1 MQTSSFIGAVDIMST
16 QTATERPIL
25 HGGRREAMREAY
37 PAAPQPWIDLSTGIN
52 PIPYPIPTLPAEC
65 FTRLPDPEA
74 ATRLESIAAAA
85 YHVPD
90 PAMVAAAPGTQIL
103 IELLARLLPQQR
115 IAILGPTYAEHQA
128 AWARGGGRVDLIP
141 DLDDL
146 PAASSLVLCN
156 PNNPD
161 GRIIP
166 PARLRALA
174 DHLAARGGLLVI
186 DEAFADLADRA
197 TSMAASLPHPAIV
210 ILRSFG
216 KTYGLAGIRLGFA
229 LADAPR
235 AAAIRTALGPWAV
248 SGPAIAIGTIALA
261 DPAWL
266 AATQHRLTHAAATL
280 DRLLTDAGMTIIG
293 GTPLYRLAATA
304 TAPDWYDRL
313 ARAGIMTR
321 RFDDH
326 PSWLRF
332 GLPADH
338 TAWARLATALSGNRP
353 PLANH
358 PDQ

>member
-1 MQTSSFIGAVDIMST
+1 MSRH
-16 QTATERPIL
+16 TATERPLL
-25 HGGRREAMREAY
+25 HGGRREAMRQAY

-52 PIPYPIPTLPAEC
+52 PIPYPVPTLPPDC

-85 YHVPD
+85 YRVSD

-103 IELLARLLPQQR
+103 IELLARLLPR
-115 IAILGPTYAEHQA
+115 PHIAILGPTYAEHQA
-128 AWARGGGRVDLIP
+128 AWARGGGRVDLIH
-141 DLDDL
+141 DLDAL
-146 PAASSLVLCN
+146 PAPSSLVLCN

-186 DEAFADLADRA
+186 DEAFADLAGPA
-197 TSMAASLPHPAIV
+197 TSMAESLPHPAIV

-266 AATQHRLTHAAATL
+266 TATRHRLTRAAATL
-280 DRLLTDAGMTIIG
+280 DRLLTDAGMTLIG
-293 GTPLYRLAATA
+293 GTPLFRLAATA
-304 TAPDWYDRL
+304 SASAWHDRL

-321 RFDDH
+321 RFDDQ
-326 PSWLRF
+326 PAWLRF
-332 GLPADH
+332 GLPAGRA
-338 TAWARLATALSGNRP
+338 AWARLAAALSNDRA